1 MKKTSIVTADCEKI
15 VNIDKSLT
23 VFIDNMLLL
32 VKPEIVATLNAMIKH
47 KSGLL
52 VFIIVL
58 LSACQEPPV
67 TEVSQNTESNNQQ
80 NEFVILA
87 LGDSLTEGLGVAEN
101 HTYPAILQ
109 QQLNAKGHQNIQVV
123 NAGLSGETSTGLL
136 NRLDWVMQ
144 LQPDLTILTIGA
156 NDAMR
161 GLDLERTDD
170 NIRTIIKIL
179 QQKNSDVILA
189 GMEIYDNLGREYVS
203 GFKDIYPR
211 IAKDLDLP
219 FIPFFLQGVAGDPE
233 LNQQDGIHPN
243 HSGYQVIVENNIL
256 PAVTQYLNNNK
267 P

>member
-1 MKKTSIVTADCEKI
+1 MNNLKYGLWVI
-15 VNIDKSLT
+15 
-23 VFIDNMLLL
+23 MLF
-32 VKPEIVATLNAMIKH
+32 
-47 KSGLL
+47 GLM
-52 VFIIVL
+52 
-58 LSACQEPPV
+58 ACQDTAPPNNV
-67 TEVSQNTESNNQQ
+67 NNTATEAAQND
-80 NEFVILA
+80 FVILA
-87 LGDSLTEGLGVAEN
+87 LGDSLTEGLGVDETHN
-101 HTYPAILQ
+101 YPAILQ
-109 QQLNAKGHQNIQVV
+109 QQLHNTGFVDVKVV